1 MVRVLHIFHNM
12 GNGGIENFVMN
23 YYRFIDREKIQ
34 FDFLTSVEEQGYFD
48 EEILSLGGKVFH
60 AYPLK
65 KNPIK
70 NYKDIARIVR
80 ENNYRVVHRHTGSAF
95 GYFDLR
101 AARKGGAKS
110 LILHSHASSAGS
122 KFVHNISKM
131 LLKIDCIKFA
141 CSQEA
146 SEFLFG
152 KNEKNAIIINNAIDA
167 EKYRFSKEKRVY
179 IRSKDNLKDDEI
191 VLGHV
196 GAFYAVKNHKFIVD
210 VFHEL
215 YKNNKNYV
223 LWFVGDGELRP
234 EIEKKINEL
243 GISDRVHFWGNRKD
257 VSDLL
262 QGMDQFILPSFHEG
276 FNIAAVEA
284 QCAGLKCFVSAQC
297 AGLKCFE
304 FMSLEA
310 GQEEWA
316 ERINSL
322 GMMSDRDEGYSFIKN
337 AQFDIRDA
345 AKNLERRYLE
355 YARE

>member
-23 YYRFIDREKIQ
+23 YYRFIDRKKIQ
-34 FDFLTSVEEQGYFD
+34 FDFLTSVEEPGYFD
-48 EEILSLGGKVFH
+48 EEILSMGGKIFH
-60 AYPLK
+60 AYPFK

-80 ENNYRVVHRHTGSAF
+80 ENNYTVVHRHTGSAF

-101 AARKGGAKS
+101 AAKRGGAKA
-110 LILHSHASSAGS
+110 LIMHSHASSAGNRL
-122 KFVHNISKM
+122 VHDISKI

-141 CSQEA
+141 CSKEA
-146 SEFLFG
+146 GEFLFG
-152 KNEKNAIIINNAIDA
+152 KDEKNIIIINNAIDGEKFRFSA
-167 EKYRFSKEKRVY
+167 EKRTH
-179 IRSKDNLKDDEI
+179 IRRDNVKDNEI

-196 GAFYAVKNHKFIVD
+196 GAFYAVKNHEFIID
-210 VFHEL
+210 VFNEL
-215 YKNNKNYV
+215 YKDNKNYV
-223 LWFVGDGELRP
+223 LWLVGDGELRF
-234 EIEKKINEL
+234 EIEQRVDEL
-243 GISDRVHFWGNRKD
+243 GIADRVRFWGNRKD

-262 QGMDQFILPSFHEG
+262 QAMDQFILPSFHEG

-304 FMSLEA
+304 FIPLEV
-310 GQEEWA
+310 GKESWA
-316 ERINSL
+316 ERINNSGTML
-322 GMMSDRDEGYSFIKN
+322 DREEGYSFIKN

-345 AKNLERRYLE
+345 AKDLERRYLE
-355 YARE
+355 YARK